1 MLIGEKN
8 ELQNNL
14 DIYFWFSEASLAFID
29 SAGKLNPVTVCSCRY
44 LKCCRGQPSS
54 RIPHGVSRQAQRAIH
69 QLRLNRLSS
78 TASYQALIGQI
89 ESPTCPH
96 CGNGDEMAEH
106 LLLLCPKWA
115 VEHQRYFGDSIDIK
129 DVFQDYESLV
139 EFLISSGHLS
149 LHIGSTWRARHD
161 NNNNNNN
168 KFTSQ
173 QFFFESAA
181 LSKWNWL
188 CSSPVQH
195 CYALPCYT
203 VMWIITGH
211 LCWWAA
217 HVKIM

>member
-1 MLIGEKN
+1 MR
-8 ELQNNL
+8 
-14 DIYFWFSEASLAFID
+14 
-29 SAGKLNPVTVCSCRY
+29 SAR
-44 LKCCRGQPSS
+44 RRRSS
-54 RIPHGVSRQAQRAIH
+54 RLSKSSSDNLSEYDSDSKPGIRFVNRLWTDSSLSIKPICVSRQAQRAIH

-161 NNNNNNN
+161 NSNNNNN
-168 KFTSQ
+168 KFKSQ